1 MAKQIYEKTKNIKL
15 VGVLEKSD
23 NGNYIVV
30 VENKDNIE
38 EIPLEEVLEDMIGT
52 EISLT
57 SVDVM

>member
-15 VGVLEKSD
+15 IGTLEKSD
-23 NGNYIVV
+23 NGYVV
-30 VENKDNIE
+30 VIENKDNIE
-38 EIPLEEVLEDMIGT
+38 EIQLEEVLEDMVGT